1 MIPTQQKKHKRTGL
15 FLFLSFFILTLPAAG
30 QEEDSATG
38 FFSDNML
45 MTEVNPV
52 HAFGI
57 FTLNT
62 PYYYSSFK
70 TKGNKF
76 SMGYSFGN
84 TWHPQAKVVYPLN
97 MTPLQKQEANAL
109 YITKRPAYFE
119 QNGIAT
125 EQKTISTD
133 GVLQNLSFTW
143 NLEMAKKGSFI
154 FKLNSHL
161 LSGGSSG
168 IHYLASDLFIEKFHG
183 FVGLDNFG
191 RKYYEFN
198 KAHILYRD
206 ENGKQIRIE
215 KDEAFLGTFDVNYY
229 LPLLLRERQTSHFS
243 AQLGAHLALPLN
255 KFYPEVSGGL
265 SAGVLYRQKLLPR
278 YYIDLAGDIS
288 FSHHSLLNP
297 QNTVNMIDREI
308 RFSGKANF
316 TNNIVWKKNR
326 TLSIGLLL
334 NYQDAYLQGYIF
346 SRTQDE
352 FHDLG
357 VVYMKAGDVWEG
369 YVMNIVPLSKLSAA
383 SMYFFSV
390 KTYLYV
396 GYKWGKSNFVITGGE
411 DYPVINNAPD
421 IQLGVQYTR
430 RIGKK

>member
-1 MIPTQQKKHKRTGL
+1 
-15 FLFLSFFILTLPAAG
+15 
-30 QEEDSATG
+30 
-38 FFSDNML
+38 
-45 MTEVNPV
+45 
-52 HAFGI
+52 
-57 FTLNT
+57 
-62 PYYYSSFK
+62 
-70 TKGNKF
+70 
-76 SMGYSFGN
+76 MGYSSGN
-84 TWHPQAKVVYPLN
+84 TWHPKATVVYPLN
-97 MTPLQKQEANAL
+97 MNPMQKQEANSL
-109 YITKRPAYFE
+109 YITKRPGYFE

-143 NLEMAKKGSFI
+143 LLEMAKKGSFI

-161 LSGGSSG
+161 LSGGSAG
-168 IHYLASDLFIEKFHG
+168 IHYLASDKFIEKFHSL
-183 FVGLDNFG
+183 VGLDNFG

-198 KAHILYRD
+198 KAHILYHD

-229 LPLLLRERQTSHFS
+229 LPILLREQQNSNFS

-265 SAGVLYRQKLLPR
+265 SAGMLYRQKLFPR
-278 YYIDLAGDIS
+278 YYIDLAGDITI
-288 FSHHSLLNP
+288 SHYSLLNP
-297 QNTVNMIDREI
+297 ENTVNMIDREI
-308 RFSGKANF
+308 RFSAKANF
-316 TNNIVWKKNR
+316 ASNIVLKKNR

-352 FHDLG
+352 YHDLG
-357 VVYMKAGDVWEG
+357 VIYMKAGDIWEG
-369 YVMNIVPLSKLSAA
+369 YEMNIVPLSKLSAA

-396 GYKWGKSNFVITGGE
+396 GYKWRKSNFLITAGE

-421 IQLGVQYTR
+421 VQLGVQYTR
-430 RIGKK
+430 RFGN